1 MRQKLNNKNP
11 ALVVLLTGL
20 IALCLSALPIL
31 FLQLDDILL
40 FSKVHPRTY
49 EKNDIEVSGDDI
61 YLARAL
67 TNQRKLQ
74 IEANNRYSFNEISNN
89 FYVSSQLN
97 PENMTLLWGEQGSAF
112 FAQQVEIFIQNKI
125 LPQDYGNMVKNALA
139 EPKVEC
145 YYSTDTAGFLY
156 FYAYA
161 SKEEFQ
167 MQNSFC
173 SFTLESRTGKIVTL
187 RAKTLWSQK
196 EDSPDLSIAQNYIT
210 YLELDALSDWK
221 QPKNTP
227 FAESAFYSADAQLL
241 VYCTH
246 EFKKENDM
254 QSFAY
259 SVVPLEEKQLDFWK
273 SYMQSSAGYSTET
286 FKD

>member
-11 ALVVLLTGL
+11 ALVVLLTGV
-20 IALCLSALPIL
+20 IALFLSALPIL

-49 EKNDIEVSGDDI
+49 EKNDVTVSGDDI

-67 TNQRKLQ
+67 VNQRKLQ
-74 IEANNRYSFNEISNN
+74 VEANQGYSFNETETN
-89 FYVSSQLN
+89 FYISPQLN
-97 PENMTLLWGEQGSAF
+97 SQNMLWGEQGSTF
-112 FAQQVEIFIQNKI
+112 FAKQIEIFIQNKI
-125 LPQDYGNMVKNALA
+125 LPQDYGEAVKNALA
-139 EPKVEC
+139 EPEVEC

-161 SKEEFQ
+161 SNEKLQ
-167 MQNSFC
+167 MGNSFC